1 MAAEWKKI
9 KLIDFMEFNPA
20 LQIKKKSIAK
30 KIPMEML
37 LPFTRKISGYE
48 LAEFKGGSKFQ
59 NGDTL
64 LARITPCLENGKT
77 AFVNIL
83 EENEIAF
90 GSTEF
95 IVLRSKKG
103 ISDPVFIYYFV
114 TSPFIR
120 DIAIKS
126 MVGSSGRQRVQ
137 QTVLENLEADLPPL
151 ETQQKIAKILSALDE
166 KIELNNKI
174 NENLHAQAQAI
185 FKSWFVDFEN
195 IFDKKNSFFGEI
207 PSDFF
212 VKTIGELPIYIADYV
227 ANGSFAS
234 LKKNVILYNS
244 KEYAYFIRNT
254 DLKSNS
260 FDVYVD
266 EHSYNFLNKSKLF
279 GGEVIISNVGDVG
292 SVFLCPKLDLPMTLG
307 NNVIMLRPECDYLVY
322 YVYLW
327 FKYFYG
333 KELIKSITGGSAQPK
348 FNKTD
353 FKRLPVIVPTEN
365 MLMKFNQVI
374 SPIFKKIIINE
385 MENKKLAQIR
395 DTLLPKLMRGE
406 LEV

>member
-1 MAAEWKKI
+1 MATEWKKI

-137 QTVLENLEADLPPL
+137 QTVLENLEVDLPLL
-151 ETQQKIAKILSALDE
+151 EKQQKIAKILSALDE

-185 FKSWFVDFEN
+185 FKAWFVDFEP
-195 IFDKKNSFFGEI
+195 FGGTV
-207 PSDFF
+207 PSDWEETTLDSMIAISKKAFNPLKNKDIEVEHYSIPAYDESQFPIFENSNDIKSNKF
-212 VKTIGELPIYIADYV
+212 VVVNNSLLLSKLNPTIKRLWKPYCLSEYAVCSTEFIVCLPKNKLYLSFIYSLLDSDNFQDFMKKHVTGSTGSHQRVKPNDILNFSFLKAPDRVIADYC
-227 ANGSFAS
+227 
-234 LKKNVILYNS
+234 LL
-244 KEYAYFIRNT
+244 
-254 DLKSNS
+254 
-260 FDVYVD
+260 VD
-266 EHSYNFLNKSKLF
+266 NMLNKI
-279 GGEVIISNVGDVG
+279 EN
-292 SVFLCPKLDLPMTLG
+292 
-307 NNVIMLRPECDYLVY
+307 
-322 YVYLW
+322 
-327 FKYFYG
+327 
-333 KELIKSITGGSAQPK
+333 
-348 FNKTD
+348 
-353 FKRLPVIVPTEN
+353 N
-365 MLMKFNQVI
+365 ML
-374 SPIFKKIIINE
+374 
-385 MENKKLAQIR
+385 ENKKLAQIR
-395 DTLLPKLMRGE
+395 DTLLPKLMSGE